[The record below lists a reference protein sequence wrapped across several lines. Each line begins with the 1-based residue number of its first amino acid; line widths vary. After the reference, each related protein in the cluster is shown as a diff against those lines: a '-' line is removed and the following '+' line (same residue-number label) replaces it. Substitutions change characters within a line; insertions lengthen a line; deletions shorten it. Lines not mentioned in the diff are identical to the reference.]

1 MAEKVE
7 IDIPGI
13 GKIEAK
19 NAASEKTLQDILKAL
34 QGKPANANGGAP
46 AGGGGGGG
54 GGGAGGRAANSA
66 LNAVSKSGSNVAAGL
81 GKLAKGFGGVA
92 AGAAMAVTAFAD
104 LSGKL
109 SGMLGGMANMGDS
122 LEAAANQIP
131 LFGKFFGPIAAAT
144 EKATSAFQAATASGS
159 TFGNSVNGLA
169 SAASAAGMTMEKYAA
184 LVAKNGEAMK
194 FLGGNTE
201 DGANRFAQ
209 LGSQM
214 KRSSFMGSLNNLGY
228 TTEEVNEGMASYIK
242 NLGMQNKLNGKSN
255 ADLVSGTAT
264 YLKEMDQLAKITG
277 ETRKDQET
285 ARSKL
290 LNDAQYQA
298 KVSSMGEKAGAAFA
312 NTINGLPGPLRDVA
326 KDIMVTGTAT
336 TEEAQKFSATMP
348 KSAELMRKYAE
359 ITNNGGTITQA
370 MQNQLQETMRM
381 EGQTAKQQYADQ
393 GKYNKEMAGTYM
405 QYVAAANIQ
414 KDAVNS
420 AAKAQDNAAKKTD
433 GLAAATEANKRAVAE
448 VSNSFTMLLAN
459 SGMMDVMMKAFGMMV
474 KFIENWVVPA
484 FKLVGK
490 IVGWLVDA
498 LETPI
503 GQMVAVIGGVI
514 AAFTTIWP
522 IIAGIGTALT
532 SLGSILMGAGTALAG
547 ALAAVTWPIWA
558 VVGAAVALW
567 AIMDH
572 FGLDLQYIGEWIQDK
587 FLRAFYAVSDWI
599 NDTFRPVINFFGRML
614 QDATTYVDQLA
625 DGFNSVKKWFTT
637 DFVQSFQDVKNW
649 FSNKFLEPF
658 TSIVNTLNEKFKP
671 ALDALGTAFNYV
683 KGKFDEWTRDAAN
696 LFRGFNK
703 ISEVGEF
710 LAIKFKDLMLTLRK
724 YELYL
729 EEKITI
735 TSSGKEDLAKRQAA
749 LAEEEMANKTR
760 AADLETRMQKNREA
774 NIETEKKQIAED
786 TASRKKRD
794 DNLDARKKKSE
805 DDLAKRNEERER
817 KKLDSVSGAAATAG
831 SEAANKAVECAGI
844 DYSSPE
850 AMFKSFQ
857 ESLGGSGAK
866 DAKKKDLADAQ
877 VEAEKKLK
885 AAKTP
890 EEKKAAEDSLAKIK
904 SDQQR
909 VSKVDPGYADAKT
922 SGKYGKDAAE
932 AYTKP
937 VDEKK
942 TVASAEPKKVEAKDN
957 EATKKELEARAE
969 KEKTDKAAAEKAA
982 AEKAA
987 ADKTNKTGNGQPV
1000 QQQPA
1005 QDSAEVLLARLNTSV
1020 TELVRINKQAV
1031 DVHEQQLRVQ
1041 KSLSGDVY
1049 TSPVAYT

>member
-54 GGGAGGRAANSA
+54 AGVGAGGKSANNA

-209 LGSQM
+209 LGAQM
-214 KRSSFMGSLNNLGY
+214 KKSSFMGSLNNLGY
-228 TTEEVNEGMASYIK
+228 TTEEVNDGMASYIK
-242 NLGMQNKLNGKSN
+242 NLGMQNKLSGKSN
-255 ADLVSGTAT
+255 ADLVAGTAT

-277 ETRKDQET
+277 ETRKQQED
-285 ARSKL
+285 ARAKL
-290 LNDAQYQA
+290 MNDAQYQA
-298 KVSSMGEKAGAAFA
+298 KVANMGEKAGAAFA

-359 ITNNGGTITQA
+359 ITNAGGTITQS

-381 EGQTAKQQYADQ
+381 EGKAAKEQYADQ

-414 KDAVNS
+414 KDAVNG
-420 AAKAQDNAAKKTD
+420 AAKAQENAAKKTD

-459 SGMMDVMMKAFGMMV
+459 SGMMDAMMKAFGLVV
-474 KFIENWVVPA
+474 KFMENVVVPA
-484 FKLVGK
+484 FKIVGK
-490 IVGWLVDA
+490 VVSWLVDA
-498 LETPI
+498 LSTPI
-503 GQMVAVIGGVI
+503 GQVVAVIGGVI

-522 IIAGIGTALT
+522 IITGIGTAIT
-532 SLGSILMGAGTALAG
+532 SMGSILMGAGTALAG

-599 NDTFRPVINFFGRML
+599 NDTFRPVINFFSRML
-614 QDATTYVDQLA
+614 ADASTYIDKMA
-625 DGFNSVKKWFTT
+625 DGFN
-637 DFVQSFQDVKNW
+637 DVKNW
-649 FSNKFLEPF
+649 ITTQFLNGFKDVRDWFNTVFMEPF
-658 TSIVNTLNEKFKP
+658 KSIVDVLKQTFQPAIDAVATKFTY
-671 ALDALGTAFNYV
+671 L
-683 KGKFDEWTRDAAN
+683 KGKFDEWTSAAAD

-710 LAIKFKDLMLTLRK
+710 LSIKFKDLMLTLRK

-760 AADLETRMQKNREA
+760 AADLEARMQKNREA
-774 NIETEKKQIAED
+774 NVETEKKQIAEAQAD
-786 TASRKKRD
+786 RKKRD
-794 DNLDARKKKSE
+794 DSLDARKKKSE
-805 DDLAKRNEERER
+805 DDLAKRNEEREK

-831 SEAANKAVECAGI
+831 SEAAAKAVECAGI

-857 ESLGGSGAK
+857 ETLGGSGAK
-866 DAKKKDLADAQ
+866 DAKKKELADAQ

-890 EEKKAAEDSLAKIK
+890 EEKKAAEDVLAKIK
-904 SDQQR
+904 ADQER
-909 VSKVDPGYADAKT
+909 VSKTSPGYADVKT

-932 AYTKP
+932 AYIKP
-937 VDEKK
+937 VA
-942 TVASAEPKKVEAKDN
+942 TKDN
-957 EATKKELEARAE
+957 EASKKEIEAKAE
-969 KEKTDKAAAEKAA
+969 KEKADKAAAEKAA
-982 AEKAA
+982 AERNG
-987 ADKTNKTGNGQPV
+987 KTETGPKTGQQPG

-1005 QDSAEVLLARLNTSV
+1005 QESAEVLLARLNTSV

-1049 TSPVAYT
+1049 SSPVAYT